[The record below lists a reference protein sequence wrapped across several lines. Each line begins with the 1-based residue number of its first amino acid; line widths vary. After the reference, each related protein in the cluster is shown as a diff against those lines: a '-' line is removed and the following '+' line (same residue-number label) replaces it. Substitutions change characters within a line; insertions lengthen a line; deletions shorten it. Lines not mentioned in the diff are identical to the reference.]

1 MKVILLSDVKNVGKK
16 GQIVDV
22 ADGYA
27 RNFLIKGKLAVEA
40 TKKSMEVLDQQKLDA
55 KLKEKEMEQQAIDL
69 QKQLESITLHFQVKT
84 GKEGRVF
91 GAVSSKQIVEELQKK
106 HGITVDKRKFVDQ
119 TSADSLGYT
128 KLKIELFKN
137 VIGIINVH
145 LIEQK

>member
-16 GQIVDV
+16 GQIVEV

-55 KLKEKEMEQQAIDL
+55 KLKEKEMEEQARVI
-69 QKQLESITLHFQVKT
+69 QKQLETITLHFQVKV

-91 GAVSSKQIVEELQKK
+91 GAISSKQIVEELQKR
-106 HGITVDKRKFVDQ
+106 HNITVDKRKFVDA

-128 KLKIELFKN
+128 RLKIELFKN
-137 VIGIINVH
+137 VIGTINVH